1 MVIYL
6 EYLFLENFLTGG
18 LLLLLTSKLAGH
30 SPSRIRLILGSVI
43 SGIGGFTIFIPAAGF
58 GGAAIR
64 LAAAVLICTV
74 VFAGGGSE
82 SGIKPAKIVKL
93 TLIFLALT
101 FLSGGAAMAFTL
113 WRQIPAVSGNGALY
127 LEPLTYGTLICLAV
141 PAFGMTYIFVKL
153 VRKRQM
159 ESITKGKVCL
169 TIKGKVYSFEALA
182 DSGNSL
188 REPFTGKPAALIDSK
203 GAVKLPF
210 GPEDAEKGDDE
221 ELRCRFV
228 LLPYKAVGTEK
239 GVLKGIRTDC
249 ITFGTKEMKGAVL
262 AFYEGDFGDFEVLL
276 SREVLDEGIT

>member
-6 EYLFLENFLTGG
+6 EYLLLENFITGG
-18 LLLLLTSKLAGH
+18 LLLFFTAKLAGD
-30 SPSRIRLILGSVI
+30 SPGPVRLIIGSAI
-43 SGIGGFTIFIPAAGF
+43 SGAGGLTIFIPVSGIAG
-58 GGAAIR
+58 GLLRIGLTA
-64 LAAAVLICTV
+64 LICAV
-74 VFAGGGSE
+74 VFGL
-82 SGIKPAKIVKL
+82 KL
-93 TLIFLALT
+93 NRLLKRTVLFLALT

-188 REPFTGKPAALIDSK
+188 REPLTGRPAALIDRK
-203 GAVKLPF
+203 GAAKLSF
-210 GPEDAEKGDDE
+210 RPEDAETGRDE
-221 ELRCRFV
+221 TMADRLV
-228 LLPYKAVGTEK
+228 VIPYKAVGTEK
-239 GVLKGIRTDC
+239 GILKGIRTDS
-249 ITFGTKEMKGAVL
+249 ITFREKEMKGAVL
-262 AFYEGDFGDFEVLL
+262 AFYDGDFGDFEVLL
-276 SREVLDEGIT
+276 SREVLDEEIT